1 MVTELIQ
8 GLKDIDYG
16 EVTTAISEFLDGLD
30 IVGIMVDWFS
40 LKVDILVE
48 SIGGLL
54 TTAQGWDLFGI
65 AIGGLLL
72 KGLGS
77 ALGAAGKVLLFT
89 FGNAL
94 LSGNLGR
101 WFTSVTKIASA
112 GLTLINTQIQLIG
125 TALSPILTTIGQIVS
140 AVAPFVALIAGI
152 GVAVVEFVDQ
162 FQTGMEPVK
171 MLIEGIGIAVA
182 AIGAILLGAPAAI
195 TAIIAAVVY
204 LVSAVVLAIHDN

>member
-16 EVTTAISEFLDGLD
+16 EVTAAISEFLNGLD
-30 IVGIMVDWFS
+30 IVGIMVDWFT
-40 LKVDILVE
+40 LKVDFLVE

-54 TTAQGWDLFGI
+54 STAQGWELAGI

-72 KGLGS
+72 KGFGS
-77 ALGAAGKVLLFT
+77 ALATGLKIT
-89 FGNAL
+89 FISAL
-94 LSGNLGR
+94 LKGDVAGWFSGIISIVNSGL
-101 WFTSVTKIASA
+101 SVIGA
-112 GLTLINTQIQLIG
+112 LIKYIG
-125 TALSPILTTIGQIVS
+125 TLLSPIFTTIGQIAS

-162 FQTGMEPVK
+162 FQTGMDPVK

>member
-16 EVTTAISEFLDGLD
+16 EVTAAISEFLEGLD

-40 LKVDILVE
+40 LKLDTLVKG
-48 SIGGLL
+48 IGGLL
-54 TTAQGWDLFGI
+54 STAHGWELAGI

-72 KGLGS
+72 KGVTS
-77 ALGAAGKVLLFT
+77 ALKKSLSLVLVNMLLNNSKV
-89 FGNAL
+89 AL
-94 LSGNLGR
+94 LDILVDLDKVNSP
-101 WFTSVTKIASA
+101 
-112 GLTLINTQIQLIG
+112 LTIIQQTINGIG
-125 TALSPILTTIGQIVS
+125 TTLSPILTTIGQIVS